1 MTRAEVMREHVLA
14 KRELRAFL
22 DRYPDV
28 EQRMKLNRVGS
39 SMVGAPYVALGDA
52 VQDASDAA
60 YARERV
66 LHQCGQSALEGLSWV
81 ALGVSLLVV
90 APLAYSRGK
99 KAARA

>member
-1 MTRAEVMREHVLA
+1 MALHPSIAAAEARWRASQA
-14 KRELRAFL
+14 RA
-22 DRYPDV
+22 
-28 EQRMKLNRVGS
+28 LNARS